1 MCIYYMTYCISM
13 RSCFRLRCASHRPM
27 LYFAHFSL
35 RSHNLHDTTTATT
48 ATTTT
53 HEKTKAMILFA
64 GACEQPRWILR
75 AETIPPTLV
84 QRNIVQSPIWCIPE
98 SHFPSK
104 KLDTLPPRPSQPV
117 LFYSRNYQ
125 AVGSLLFDPYFVMKA
140 LHHLDK
146 VHVSIRHLLLD
157 AGDNPP
163 SIINRMLH
171 RDVYICEWL
180 GGDET
185 EPKNSSNEQSNSC
198 APRTAEGRE
207 HFPVCVR
214 GAGRPTILG
223 EGGDAIL
230 NIGILHVPHNW
241 LSLKDFV
248 TSPSQAS
255 DRLPTMTLLPPD
267 PHILIPLLIKV
278 RVSRKRR
285 TLIVEFAH
293 FLIYI
298 VYHTTS
304 CFSLLRRR
312 SRYLRRQK
320 AKKLG
325 RNREH

>member
-1 MCIYYMTYCISM
+1 
-13 RSCFRLRCASHRPM
+13 
-27 LYFAHFSL
+27 
-35 RSHNLHDTTTATT
+35 
-48 ATTTT
+48 
-53 HEKTKAMILFA
+53 
-64 GACEQPRWILR
+64 
-75 AETIPPTLV
+75 
-84 QRNIVQSPIWCIPE
+84 
-98 SHFPSK
+98 
-104 KLDTLPPRPSQPV
+104 
-117 LFYSRNYQ
+117 
-125 AVGSLLFDPYFVMKA
+125 MKA

-171 RDVYICEWL
+171 RDVYICDWL

-185 EPKNSSNEQSNSC
+185 EPKNSSNEHSNSC
-198 APRTAEGRE
+198 APRTAGGRE

-214 GAGRPTILG
+214 GAGRPTITG

-255 DRLPTMTLLPPD
+255 DRLPTLTLLPPD
-267 PHILIPLLIKV
+267 PHILIPILIKV
-278 RVSRKRR
+278 RVSI
-285 TLIVEFAH
+285 TEIAH

-298 VYHTTS
+298 VFHTS
-304 CFSLLRRR
+304 PFFSLLRRS

-320 AKKLG
+320 AKQLG
-325 RNREH
+325 